1 MVKYGGLKLGK
12 EILELRT
19 LEKTAQGTIQ
29 TQDTFKL
36 CSSLQWVKVALKMDL
51 EKYTDLDCLAP
62 LESWSQKL
70 RGEWEGRRM

>member
-29 TQDTFKL
+29 TEDIFNL
-36 CSSLQWVKVALKMDL
+36 CSSL
-51 EKYTDLDCLAP
+51 
-62 LESWSQKL
+62 
-70 RGEWEGRRM
+70 